1 MNMFSLGFIFFIFTL
16 VASILIIMIDDG
28 PRDLFLI
35 PIVLFIA
42 SFAFSVFGTE
52 RLYKTSFIEH
62 GMAEYRVDKRTGR
75 TEFIYLEPVEFLNN
89 LGEE

>member
-16 VASILIIMIDDG
+16 VASILIVINDG

-52 RLYKTSFIEH
+52 SLYKTSFIEH
-62 GMAEYRVDKRTGR
+62 GMAEYRVDKQTGR

>member
-16 VASILIIMIDDG
+16 VASILIVIDDG
-28 PRDLFLI
+28 LRDLFLI

-52 RLYKTSFIEH
+52 KLYEKAFIEH
-62 GMAEYRVDKRTGR
+62 GMAEYRVDERTGR